1 MFHKLGGILFSPR
14 QRASTFKFVY
24 FSLFF
29 CHDESTQLEK
39 VFPVAIYELFL
50 APGFC
55 STAGN
60 KFSEIRGARVKVSL
74 PLKLSP
80 CEVSARV

>member
-1 MFHKLGGILFSPR
+1 MQVSRREHTAGE
-14 QRASTFKFVY
+14 KF
-24 FSLFF
+24 F
-29 CHDESTQLEK
+29 
-39 VFPVAIYELFL
+39 FPVAIYELFL